1 MKFKIIVLLFLA
13 GLTLTPAVAAFMPPA
28 LKDRLGG
35 GSPNSGSRIE
45 SPPKVGD
52 CIEVAG
58 TVRYIRLEGGFYGII
73 GDDGGKYLPLNMP
86 KEFKVD
92 GLRVRFTAKVRNVA
106 TIYMWG
112 IPVEI
117 LSIERL

>member
-1 MKFKIIVLLFLA
+1 MKFRLIILLFLA

-28 LKDRLGG
+28 LKGRLGG
-35 GSPNSGSRIE
+35 GSPSSGSRDE
-45 SPPKVGD
+45 PPPKVGD
-52 CIEVAG
+52 YIEATG
-58 TVRYIRLEGGFYGII
+58 TVRYIRIEGGFYGII
-73 GDDGGKYLPLNMP
+73 GDDGGKYLPLNLP

-112 IPVEI
+112 VPVEI